1 MVPVDVKVEFLLLNR
16 GVITFGTFEMFVTQM
31 CSNVVGHMVA
41 SISPV
46 VTVRTTVTGYLL
58 VYSPDV
64 LVQIGPRSK
73 HLPTLHA
80 RKCLLFTRRT
90 PFISTTL
97 VVDEIF

>member
-1 MVPVDVKVEFLLLNR
+1 MVPVDVEIEILLLNR
-16 GVITFGTFEMFVTQM
+16 GIITLGTFVLFVLQM
-31 CSNVVGHMVA
+31 CCDVIGHLLIT
-41 SISPV
+41 ISPV